1 MPPGTGTMDA
11 VNPKNADALIAPAKN
26 AFLNGFA

>member
-1 MPPGTGTMDA
+1 MDP
-11 VNPKNADALIAPAKN
+11 VNPKNADALIAPAKY